1 MINKPDNIAVGIDE
15 PVRPHIALVMGLQ
28 HSFAMSSTLV
38 MAAVIVGAAG
48 AGMTATHDLIRIT
61 MIVLGVSTILQS
73 LKKGPVG
80 SGYLCPSVAG
90 PGFLPASTLAA
101 STGGLPLLF
110 GMIVTAGLFQVVLS
124 RFVNRL
130 RLVMPPEVT
139 GVIIAMVGVSLIPIG
154 VSFMAGYD
162 SHDDQANSVEA
173 AIGLSTIA
181 VMYLLTIWGGRRFR
195 TYSVL
200 IGIVFGYLASV
211 WFQIMPQASLDMWE
225 RASWVGL
232 PQVHA
237 PWQIS
242 FDVTLLVPF
251 LIAGLASTVK
261 GIGVISTCQRINDTS
276 WTAPEMKSIG
286 GGVLA
291 NGLATVLAGL
301 AGGMAPSTSSSNVG
315 LSLASGITSRRL
327 GFVAGGLFAL
337 LAFSP
342 LVSTVFV
349 TMPAPVKGAVLVY
362 VACFVIV
369 SGLQLVM
376 SHHVSPRTILIVGTS
391 IIAGL
396 SVDLLPEL
404 YTKLPVALHAFTH
417 SPLALATVVA
427 IGLNLAFHIGITRRA
442 SLDIDLDRLDIEQ
455 VAEFLERCGKNWDL
469 RPGMVR
475 QAIPTVSEV
484 LDVALANNE
493 DRKVSF
499 EARFDR
505 TYLDLYIHYRGKP
518 IELPDGPPDPDA
530 LEDEDILLSRLSGY
544 FIRLA
549 ATEVRQSGKGH
560 DQTLNIRFA
569 H

>member
-1 MINKPDNIAVGIDE
+1 MAQKPDNIAIGTDE

-48 AGMTATHDLIRIT
+48 AGLATTHDLIRIT
-61 MIVLGVSTILQS
+61 MIVLGISTILQS
-73 LKKGPVG
+73 LRRGPVG

-101 STGGLPLLF
+101 STGGLSLLF
-110 GMIVTAGLFQVVLS
+110 GMIIIAGAFQVLLS

-130 RLVMPPEVT
+130 RVVMPPEVT
-139 GVIIAMVGVSLIPIG
+139 GVIIAMVGISLIPVG
-154 VSFMAGYD
+154 VSYMAGYD
-162 SHDDQANSVEA
+162 AHDHEADPVEA
-173 AIGLSTIA
+173 AIGIA
-181 VMYLLTIWGGRRFR
+181 TVAIMYLLTIWGGRHFR

-200 IGIVFGYLASV
+200 IGIVVGYLAAV
-211 WFQIMPQASLDMWE
+211 ALQIMPQASLALWE
-225 RASWVGL
+225 QASLVGL
-232 PQVHA
+232 PQLHA
-237 PWQIS
+237 PWQLS
-242 FDVTLLVPF
+242 FDMALLVPF
-251 LIAGLASTVK
+251 LIAGLATTVK
-261 GIGVISTCQRINDTS
+261 AIGVISTCQRINDSS
-276 WTAPEMKSIG
+276 WTAPEMKSVG

-291 NGLATVLAGL
+291 NGVATILAGL

-315 LSLASGITSRRL
+315 LSLASGIISRRL
-327 GFVAGGLFAL
+327 GFVAGALFAL

-342 LVSTVFV
+342 LVTTVFV

-376 SHHVSPRTILIVGTS
+376 AHPITPRTILIVGTS

-396 SVDLLPEL
+396 SVDFLPEV
-404 YTKLPVALHAFTH
+404 YDRLPVALHAFTH
-417 SPLALATVVA
+417 SPLAFATVVA
-427 IGLNLAFHIGITRRA
+427 IGLNLAFHIGIARRA
-442 SLDIDLDRLDIEQ
+442 SLDIDLDKLDIEQ
-455 VAEFLERCGKNWDL
+455 VASFLQRCGKSWGL
-469 RPGMVR
+469 RPDMVR
-475 QAIPTVSEV
+475 EAIPTVSEV

-493 DRKVSF
+493 DRKVRL

-505 TYLDLYIHYRGKP
+505 TYLDLYLHYRGAP
-518 IELPDGPPDPDA
+518 IELPEGPPDPDA
-530 LEDEDILLSRLSGY
+530 LADEEVHLSRLSGY

-549 ATEVRQSGKGH
+549 ATEVRASSKGQE
-560 DQTLNIRFA
+560 QTLNIRFA